1 VIDNAAAAT
10 VILSGEPLAPSTIR
24 AIARDRAPVRFG
36 PAVAERLSS
45 ERALIDSVVS
55 RGVPTYGVTT
65 GLGAGVTQ
73 ALSHSELASFSV
85 RTVRGRA
92 NAVGPPL
99 PLDAVRAAMAA
110 RLNSFAHGGS
120 GVQPAVAF
128 LLLDML
134 NAGVHPLV
142 PGTGSV
148 GASDLCLLAHVA
160 QVVMGEGFAEFSGS
174 VSAGDSALALA
185 GLRPAVLGPKD
196 GLALCSS
203 NSVSTGIGALAL
215 ADGDEIFDV
224 AQAVAA
230 LTYEGFRANTTPLD
244 PRVQAARPAP
254 GQLVAANG
262 LRALLAGSLLL
273 DPANARRLQDP
284 ISLRCVSQVHGAL
297 SAALDFVRP
306 ALAAELGG
314 AADNPLVLASEGRV
328 VSTGN
333 FHTAAL
339 ALAFD
344 TLALALC
351 HVATLSVART
361 ECLLTGRHS
370 GLPVTLSPRGP
381 GHTGFMALIKTSQ
394 ALAVEIKQ
402 LATPVSTDTYSSAD
416 GVEDDT
422 TNALLAAR
430 RTGWIIDRLRSVLA
444 VEALVAAQAVDLA
457 DVGALGAGPALLH
470 RSIRAIIEPLDDDR
484 ACGPDVERVAAE
496 VLADRRVLAELAGF
510 VAGSSAASAPSG
522 PRVTERD

>member
-1 VIDNAAAAT
+1 MIHDAAAKIVVLT
-10 VILSGEPLAPSTIR
+10 GESPTPETLRS
-24 AIARDRAPVRFG
+24 IARDRARVQFG
-36 PAVAERLSS
+36 PDVAARLDAD
-45 ERALIDSVVS
+45 RALVDDAVENGI
-55 RGVPTYGVTT
+55 PTYGVTT

-73 ALSHSELASFSV
+73 ALSRDELAEFSV

-92 NAVGPPL
+92 NAVGEPL
-99 PLDAVRAAMAA
+99 PADAVRAAMAA

-120 GVQPAVAF
+120 GVQPAVAS

-134 NAGVHPLV
+134 NAGVHPRI

-160 QVVMGEGFAEFSGS
+160 QVVMGEGSAEYQGE
-174 VSAGDSALALA
+174 VLPGGEALARA
-185 GLRPAVLGPKD
+185 GLRPATLGPKD
-196 GLALCSS
+196 GLVLCSS
-203 NSVSTGIGALAL
+203 NSITAGVGALAL
-215 ADGDEIFDV
+215 ADARETLTL
-224 AQAVAA
+224 AQAVAT

-244 PRVQAARPAP
+244 PSVQAARPAP
-254 GQLVAANG
+254 GQREAAEA

-297 SAALDFVRP
+297 RSALDFVHP
-306 ALAAELGG
+306 ALDAELGG
-314 AADNPLVLASEGRV
+314 AADNPLVLADQGRV

-333 FHTAAL
+333 FHTPAL

-351 HVATLSVART
+351 HVATLSLART

-381 GHTGFMALIKTSQ
+381 GHTGFMAVMKTSQ
-394 ALAVEIKQ
+394 ALTVEIKH
-402 LATPVSTDTYSSAD
+402 LSTPVSNDVYSSAD

-422 TNALLAAR
+422 TNATFAAR
-430 RTGWIIDRLRSVLA
+430 RTGWILERLRTVLA
-444 VEALVAAQAVDLA
+444 VEALVAAQAIDL
-457 DVGALGAGPALLH
+457 VKVSALGAGPELLH
-470 RSIRAIIEPLDDDR
+470 RAIRDHVDPLDDDR
-484 ACGPDVERVAAE
+484 ACGPDIERVATA
-496 VLADRRVLAELAGF
+496 VLADRAVITALETLAAG
-510 VAGSSAASAPSG
+510 VS
-522 PRVTERD
+522 

>member
-1 VIDNAAAAT
+1 MIGSVIHDAAAKT
-10 VILSGEPLAPSTIR
+10 VVLTGESPTPETLRS
-24 AIARDRAPVRFG
+24 IARDRATVRFG
-36 PAVAERLSS
+36 PDVAARLDAD
-45 ERALIDSVVS
+45 RALVDNAVEN
-55 RGVPTYGVTT
+55 GVPTYGVTT

-73 ALSHSELASFSV
+73 ALSRDELAEFSV

-92 NAVGPPL
+92 NAVGEPFPT
-99 PLDAVRAAMAA
+99 DAVRAAMAA

-120 GVQPAVAF
+120 GVQPAVAS

-134 NAGVHPLV
+134 NAGVHPRI

-160 QVVMGEGFAEFSGS
+160 QVVMGEGFAEYQGEVLSG
-174 VSAGDSALALA
+174 GEALARA
-185 GLRPAVLGPKD
+185 GLRPAALGPKD
-196 GLALCSS
+196 GLVLCSS
-203 NSVSTGIGALAL
+203 NSITAGVGALAL
-215 ADGDEIFDV
+215 ADARETFTL
-224 AQAVAA
+224 AQAVAT

-244 PRVQAARPAP
+244 PSVQAARPAP
-254 GQLVAANG
+254 GQREAAEG

-297 SAALDFVRP
+297 RSALGFVYPALD
-306 ALAAELGG
+306 AELGG
-314 AADNPLVLASEGRV
+314 AADNPLVLADQGRV

-333 FHTAAL
+333 FHTPAL

-351 HVATLSVART
+351 HVATLSLART

-381 GHTGFMALIKTSQ
+381 GHTGFMALMKTSQ
-394 ALAVEIKQ
+394 ALTVEIKH
-402 LATPVSTDTYSSAD
+402 LSTPVSNDVYSSAD

-422 TNALLAAR
+422 TNATFAAR
-430 RTGWIIDRLRSVLA
+430 RTGWILERLCTVLA

-457 DVGALGAGPALLH
+457 KVPELGVGPALLH
-470 RSIRAIIEPLDDDR
+470 RAIRDHVAPLDDDR
-484 ACGPDVERVAAE
+484 ACGPDIERVATA
-496 VLADRRVLAELAGF
+496 VLADRAVITALEAIAANLA
-510 VAGSSAASAPSG
+510 
-522 PRVTERD
+522 